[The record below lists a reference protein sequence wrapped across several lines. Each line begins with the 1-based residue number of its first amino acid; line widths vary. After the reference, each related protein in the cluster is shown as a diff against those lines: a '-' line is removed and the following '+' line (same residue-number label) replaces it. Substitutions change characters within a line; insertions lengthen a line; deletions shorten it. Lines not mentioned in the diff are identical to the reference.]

1 MQVETAFDG
10 SKNSLKPSE
19 EDSDYHSSNYSNDK
33 SHNQKGHENRGSA
46 SKNSIIYLT
55 IKPDQGGKEAR
66 DFCSIMLRML
76 VRYASDKNVTCEI
89 IDDGEYEIVLRI
101 SDTYDNWGW
110 LNGFHKIVRV
120 SPFSKGDKIHT
131 SLCRIAVSNP
141 KKKLNLVLNDSD
153 LRYDFFKSTGAGG
166 QHRNKTMSAVRI
178 THLPTKIFSV
188 SAAER
193 SQYSNKDFAL
203 EQLIEKL
210 KDYEDNLEK
219 INSDKR
225 RQEILSKKET
235 VLSFYYNHK
244 LVVNEKGG
252 KRSTQIK
259 DILNGNLDLVK

>member
-1 MQVETAFDG
+1 
-10 SKNSLKPSE
+10 
-19 EDSDYHSSNYSNDK
+19 
-33 SHNQKGHENRGSA
+33 
-46 SKNSIIYLT
+46 
-55 IKPDQGGKEAR
+55 
-66 DFCSIMLRML
+66 MLRML
-76 VRYASDKNVTCEI
+76 AKYASDKNVTCEI

-131 SLCRIAVSNP
+131 SLCRITVSNP
-141 KKKLNLVLNDSD
+141 KKKLNLVLSDAD

-188 SAAER
+188 SSAER

-219 INSDKR
+219 IKSDQKR
-225 RQEILSKKET
+225 KEVLSKKET
-235 VLSFYYNHK
+235 ILSFYYNHK
-244 LVVNEKGG
+244 LVVNEKAG

-259 DILNGNLDLVK
+259 DILNGKMDLIKD